1 MLLMSVTSALAD
13 ELLEE
18 IDITTGESG
27 EHNNYRVLGD
37 KGVITV
43 SGDKADDEGM
53 WINNGKKITISSTN
67 GEIITKVVFYL
78 SGEDEYEYEYVNRMI
93 VSSGTVNVDDMDEM
107 TIDNVNATSL
117 EIYSDV
123 VGNTFKIGSVDVYY
137 ETKKEFVMDDYV
149 QTAFFDT
156 TNGFNHE
163 GSNISLAGNGE
174 KFTINTSEGVEIG
187 RVDLT
192 FSSNVDG
199 TAINTGNVGEIG
211 GSGTDWSINNVCSS
225 SLTISTSGDIE
236 NIRVYYFEMC
246 KEAINGE
253 TKEEAFSIA
262 GKESYEGDKI
272 TITGTSSEPWGMEI
286 NNGESV
292 TITSNGGMISEVNLH
307 FSIYNNQNVQIKS
320 TEGDVSGYNSLNR
333 NIKNVNSSS
342 LTISHPG
349 GLGTSV
355 AIDEVTV
362 RYKEKVAPTFTV
374 DPVKVNG
381 AYWTTFY
388 SNVGNYQA
396 PEGTQVLIAK
406 MDGSSIVMT
415 EIADRIVN
423 KGQGVVLKSKNVS
436 MEGVVMSK
444 TNDYSSDDYS
454 DNKLEGTSVE
464 IPNPNYGSTY
474 VLNWGAKGM
483 GFYKLSSTGKIAAN
497 RAYLVYD
504 NAGAGT
510 AQAFFAFDSA
520 VTGVEINKAED
531 NKQDHKVYDLQG
543 RRVTKPANG
552 LYIVNGKKV
561 IMK

>member
-1 MLLMSVTSALAD
+1 MLLMSITSALAD

-43 SGDKADDEGM
+43 SGDKADDDGM

-67 GEIITKVVFYL
+67 GEKITKVQFYL
-78 SGEDEYEYEYVNRMI
+78 SWGDEFVGQMMVTAGTIDVDEY
-93 VSSGTVNVDDMDEM
+93 
-107 TIDNVNATSL
+107 TINDVNATSL
-117 EIYSDV
+117 DIYSDV
-123 VGNTFKIGSVDVYY
+123 LGEYNSFKIWFVDVYY

-163 GSNISLAGNGE
+163 GSNISLAGNGK

-225 SLTISTSGDIE
+225 SLTISPSGDIE

-262 GKESYEGDKI
+262 DEESYEGDKI
-272 TITGTSSEPWGMEI
+272 TITGTSSEPWGMVI

-307 FSIYNNQNVQIKS
+307 FSFYDKQSMQIES

-333 NIKNVNSSS
+333 KIENVNSSS

-349 GLGTSV
+349 DFGTSV

-374 DPVKVNG
+374 NPVKVNG
-381 AYWTTFY
+381 AFWTTFY
-388 SNVGNYQA
+388 SSVGNYQA

-423 KGQGVVLKSKNVS
+423 KGQGVVLKSKNVPI
-436 MEGVVMSK
+436 EGVVMSK

-464 IPNPNYGSTY
+464 IQNPNYGSTY

-504 NAGAGT
+504 HAGAGT